1 MPRGRRLAA
10 VAAHLRPTPAAAE
23 QQAYSEQQPV
33 VASPEE
39 IQELRGNGQAEPR
52 NKPRGDEL
60 QGYGIIGEQPPVFD
74 PSTPAG
80 FQSALEFYDENGFC
94 VVQAL
99 SPEEIASLNAAT
111 DIWVRERGPEIDFP
125 GQGQLFYPLLN
136 FPEVDFVTQHPKVLP
151 LVGVRPSASWSHRP
165 PLAAEP
171 VECRRSWEA
180 WSTHAS

>member
-1 MPRGRRLAA
+1 MPSVSRLAA
-10 VAAHLRPTPAAAE
+10 VAAHLRPRAAAA
-23 QQAYSEQQPV
+23 QQQQYSEQQPV

-39 IQELRGNGQAEPR
+39 IQVLRGNGQAEPR
-52 NKPRGDEL
+52 NKPRGDKL
-60 QGYGIIGEQPPVFD
+60 QGYGIIGEQPSVFD

-80 FQSALEFYDENGFC
+80 FNSALEFYNESGYV

-99 SPEEIASLNAAT
+99 SPEEIVALNDAT

-151 LVGVRPSASWSHRP
+151 LVGVRGTAPSLPAS
-165 PLAAEP
+165 
-171 VECRRSWEA
+171 
-180 WSTHAS
+180 